1 MYSLPKNKSKVLA
14 EEKFLNYTDAAN
26 LIGYRSYTKI
36 SDFVSTGVLS
46 SYSIPLSTRK
56 RVKKSELVDLVF
68 KSSISKFSQ
77 K

>member
-1 MYSLPKNKSKVLA
+1 MHSLPKNKNKVLA
-14 EEKFLNYTDAAN
+14 EEKFLNYSDAAN